1 LKEKIKIHHNLR
13 IYILNYMKGYANSFS
28 SKELNLTKKAVIFWL
43 DSHEDETNL
52 IEMNDKWDMI
62 KLFKKIEKWNGNSNN
77 VIKKKNPITEKSSN
91 ITDKNSNE
99 EKKKNKGKSRIR
111 YS

>member
-1 LKEKIKIHHNLR
+1 
-13 IYILNYMKGYANSFS
+13 
-28 SKELNLTKKAVIFWL
+28 
-43 DSHEDETNL
+43 
-52 IEMNDKWDMI
+52 MI

-99 EKKKNKGKSRIR
+99 EKKKNKGKSRMLLPLAGFAPALVG
-111 YS
+111 